1 MNNALTPTYDFELH
15 GLGLV
20 AQEHADAMLDG
31 LVPRTIVRENEGKVD
46 GLGRDI
52 EMEIPVV
59 ARVFD
64 FMRARR
70 RVDESLLLIRNLEA
84 ALVGAGTKAKSNV
97 P

>member
-1 MNNALTPTYDFELH
+1 
-15 GLGLV
+15 
-20 AQEHADAMLDG
+20 MLDG

-64 FMRARR
+64 FM
-70 RVDESLLLIRNLEA
+70 
-84 ALVGAGTKAKSNV
+84 
-97 P
+97 

>member
-1 MNNALTPTYDFELH
+1 
-15 GLGLV
+15 
-20 AQEHADAMLDG
+20 MLDG

-70 RVDESLLLIRNLEA
+70 RVDESLLLIRNLEEG
-84 ALVGAGTKAKSNV
+84 LVGAGTKAKSNV